1 MASGIAAQDWGWI
14 WPHAG
19 VGCLVLARIAGVC
32 WTAPGLTTSGL
43 GWRLRLG
50 LVFTLGILVVPIVA
64 PTVPL
69 PPGPTAAAWAVASEF
84 LAGAMLGWSG
94 ALILA
99 GARQAGDV
107 VSAQAGLSTSSLFDP
122 ETGDEAT
129 PLGHFHGL
137 LALMV
142 FLALDGPLVL
152 VRALIRSYRDVPPG
166 ESLILAE
173 TATLAFGQLGQA
185 LELALRAA
193 APAAIAL
200 TLVGL
205 VLAWL
210 ARTAPMLPF
219 TALGLSIRS
228 ILGITLIGLGL
239 TALATTIAHDWRM
252 LPWWN

>member
-1 MASGIAAQDWGWI
+1 MASGIVAQNWEWI
-14 WPHAG
+14 GPRAG
-19 VGCLVLARIAGVC
+19 AMSLVLARIAGVC
-32 WTAPGLTTSGL
+32 WTAPGLTASGL

-50 LVFTLGILVVPIVA
+50 LVFTLGVLIVPIVA
-64 PTVPL
+64 PTILL
-69 PPGPTAAAWAVASEF
+69 PPGPTAAAWALLSEV

-94 ALILA
+94 ALVLA
-99 GARQAGDV
+99 GARQAGDL

-122 ETGDEAT
+122 ETGDAAT

-137 LALMV
+137 FALAV

-173 TATLAFGQLGQA
+173 TAMMAFAQLGRA

-205 VLAWL
+205 ILAWL
-210 ARTAPMLPF
+210 ARSAPMLPF
-219 TALGLSIRS
+219 AALGLSIRS

-239 TALATTIAHDWRM
+239 AALATTLAHDWRM

>member
-1 MASGIAAQDWGWI
+1 MASGIAAQHWGWI
-14 WPHAG
+14 WPHSG
-19 VGCLVLARIAGVC
+19 VIFLVLARIAGVC
-32 WTAPGLTTSGL
+32 WTAPGLTASGL
-43 GWRLRLG
+43 GWRLRIG
-50 LVFTLGILVVPIVA
+50 LAGTLGALVVPLVA
-64 PTVPL
+64 PAITL
-69 PPGPTAAAWAVASEF
+69 PPGPTAAAWAFMSEF
-84 LAGAMLGWSG
+84 LTGAMLGWSG
-94 ALILA
+94 ALVLA
-99 GARQAGDV
+99 GARQAGDL
-107 VSAQAGLSTSSLFDP
+107 VSTQAGLSTSSLFDP
-122 ETGDEAT
+122 ETGDEST

-137 LALMV
+137 FALAV
-142 FLALDGPLVL
+142 FLSLDGPLVL
-152 VRALIRSYRDVPPG
+152 VRALIRSYREVPPG

-173 TATLAFGQLGQA
+173 TATMAFAQLGRS

-205 VLAWL
+205 ILAWL

-228 ILGITLIGLGL
+228 IFGITLIGLGL

>member
-1 MASGIAAQDWGWI
+1 MASGMAAQDWEWI
-14 WPHAG
+14 WPHLG
-19 VGCLVLARIAGVC
+19 VSFLVLARIAGVC

-50 LVFTLGILVVPIVA
+50 LIGSLGVLVVPIVA
-64 PTVPL
+64 PTVLL
-69 PPGPTAAAWAVASEF
+69 PPGPTAAAWAVVSEV

-99 GARQAGDV
+99 GARQAGDLI
-107 VSAQAGLSTSSLFDP
+107 STQAGLSTSSLFDP

-137 LALMV
+137 FALMV
-142 FLALDGPLVL
+142 FLALDGPLVM
-152 VRALIRSYRDVPPG
+152 VGALIRSYREIPPG

-252 LPWWN
+252 LPWWH